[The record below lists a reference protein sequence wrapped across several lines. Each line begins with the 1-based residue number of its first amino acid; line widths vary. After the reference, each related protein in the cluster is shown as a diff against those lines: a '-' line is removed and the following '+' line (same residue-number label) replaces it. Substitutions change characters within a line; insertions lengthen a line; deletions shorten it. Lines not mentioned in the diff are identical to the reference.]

1 MLLRC
6 LSLIG
11 TVRLW
16 VSLCQPSTRDICLMV
31 SFRTFYC
38 SFVCNFFRPGL
49 AARNQVKIMAEELGL
64 VMGPSLTKES
74 TPVVMDARPEN
85 GNIAIAKPEPE
96 KEKMSNI
103 NVQPVN
109 VQHLNVQPVNVQAV
123 KEEVAG
129 SKVAS
134 GEGLGSQQVQ
144 VVKKLME
151 NWNKIGITKT
161 NSGGREKGFW
171 KI

>member
-1 MLLRC
+1 
-6 LSLIG
+6 
-11 TVRLW
+11 
-16 VSLCQPSTRDICLMV
+16 
-31 SFRTFYC
+31 
-38 SFVCNFFRPGL
+38 
-49 AARNQVKIMAEELGL
+49 MAEELGL
-64 VMGPSLTKES
+64 VMGPPSAKES
-74 TPVVMDARPEN
+74 TPVVMDAKPEN
-85 GNIAIAKPEPE
+85 SNIAIAKPEPE

-151 NWNKIGITKT
+151 NWRYDNKDQLPGVKK
-161 NSGGREKGFW
+161 KGFW
-171 KI
+171 RI

>member
-1 MLLRC
+1 
-6 LSLIG
+6 
-11 TVRLW
+11 
-16 VSLCQPSTRDICLMV
+16 MV
-31 SFRTFYC
+31 SFRKFYC

-64 VMGPSLTKES
+64 VIGSSSTKES
-74 TPVVMDARPEN
+74 TPVVTDAKPEN
-85 GNIAIAKPEPE
+85 CNIAIAKPEPE

-129 SKVAS
+129 AKVAT

-144 VVKKLME
+144 VVKKLIE
-151 NWNKIGITKT
+151 N
-161 NSGGREKGFW
+161 
-171 KI
+171 

>member
-1 MLLRC
+1 
-6 LSLIG
+6 
-11 TVRLW
+11 
-16 VSLCQPSTRDICLMV
+16 
-31 SFRTFYC
+31 
-38 SFVCNFFRPGL
+38 
-49 AARNQVKIMAEELGL
+49 MAEELGL

-129 SKVAS
+129 SKVAT

-144 VVKKLME
+144 VVKKF
-151 NWNKIGITKT
+151 

-171 KI
+171 RI